1 MVACLVLPVFAC
13 FAFYFALA
21 RRLDGDENVSPLA
34 ILLPY
39 CCAQL
44 TTLAILALG
53 GGTTLNATPGAGA
66 AAAAVPFPRLCA
78 APPDRARP
86 SPPGPLGPSEGA
98 LGTAAVL
105 GGVAPP
111 FPQMGVRPVDA
122 NDAVRRTRT
131 LHAKS

>member
-66 AAAAVPFPRLCA
+66 AAVPFSRLCA
-78 APPDRARP
+78 APRGRARP
-86 SPPGPLGPSEGA
+86 
-98 LGTAAVL
+98 
-105 GGVAPP
+105 
-111 FPQMGVRPVDA
+111 DC
-122 NDAVRRTRT
+122 
-131 LHAKS
+131 